1 MGIVDRVIRNS
12 RQWASSRW
20 LPWVV
25 TGGVFLAVLLNELL
39 PPAWKSGF
47 PFFTQALF
55 LFVGLLFLAMVWMG
69 VSQYLKVLAE
79 RKQYKTLLGDAE
91 QRVDDAYQRLE
102 AIFRVS
108 QQFADANDENE
119 VIESVLRLLV
129 DISAANGAS
138 FVPLDEHGQ
147 PQTALNY
154 GELPFPVMEAWVEY
168 LASPGVR
175 QRCAAC
181 KNKQLPAM
189 GDTAS
194 AGDCPL
200 LKGPFQTSPELF
212 CLPVRRGEHEYGV
225 FNLFLKDRLHL
236 DEKTQIYL
244 RALMDEMAIGLEKVY
259 LRRRE
264 LSALRQVQV
273 LRQRT
278 DLSALLNSL
287 LENVYQTLDADF
299 AVMVA
304 PSFGPHQTRIDLTLG
319 DLPPQA
325 RSILNGIL
333 QGVLASGEPLL
344 LGDVSGDPERLQT
357 SPEDALA
364 APFRYALIAAP
375 LLSPERQVL
384 GVLMVGNR
392 RARSLHQRQL
402 ALLQTIAGQVALV
415 VQNASLMAELEFQSM
430 IQERARLAREIHDG
444 LAQTIGF
451 LKLQSAQLRNILA
464 RGEIERARQ
473 YLDLFYSTLSEAY
486 QDARQ
491 AIDGLRISPDECGL
505 AGWLAQTTNEFRDL
519 SGLNVEL
526 DLKEIHAAIS
536 PEVQAQLIRIMQ
548 EALNNVR
555 KHASAQ
561 AVRVVCRETIDDLW
575 LEVQDNG
582 QGFLPEDVAIASRH
596 GLRSMRERA
605 DLIGADFQV
614 VSRPQE
620 GTIVRL
626 RLPVDNLEETI
637 Q

>member
-1 MGIVDRVIRNS
+1 MGIVDRVMNYFK
-12 RQWASSRW
+12 QWASSRW
-20 LPWVV
+20 LPWAV
-25 TGGVFLAVLLNELL
+25 TGVVLLAVLLYELL
-39 PPAWKSGF
+39 PPAWKSDF
-47 PFFTQALF
+47 PFLDQVTF
-55 LFVGLLFLAMVWMG
+55 LFAGLLLLALTWIG
-69 VSQYLKVLAE
+69 ISRLSALIAE
-79 RKQYKTLLGDAE
+79 RRQLRSLLVDAE
-91 QRVDDAYQRLE
+91 QRVDGAYQRLE
-102 AIFRVS
+102 TIFRVS

-119 VIESVLRLLV
+119 VMESVLGLL
-129 DISAANGAS
+129 IEMTGASGAS

-147 PQTALNY
+147 PQTALNQ
-154 GELPFPVMEAWVEY
+154 GELPFSVMEAWVEY

-175 QRCAAC
+175 QRCAICEHKTFPEKGGAV
-181 KNKQLPAM
+181 
-189 GDTAS
+189 S
-194 AGDCPL
+194 AVDCPL
-200 LKGPFQTSPELF
+200 LKGSFNASPELF
-212 CLPVRRGEHEYGV
+212 CLPVRRGEREYGV
-225 FNLFLKDRLHL
+225 FNLFLKESIHL

-244 RALMDEMAIGLEKVY
+244 RALIDEMAIGLEKVY

-264 LSALRQVQV
+264 LFALRQVQV

-287 LENVYQTLDADF
+287 LENVYRTLDADF
-299 AVMVA
+299 AVMIA

-319 DLPPQA
+319 ELPSQA
-325 RSILNGIL
+325 RPFINGIL
-333 QGVLASGEPLL
+333 QGVLGTGEPIL
-344 LGDVSGDPERLQT
+344 LGDVSGDPERSQA
-357 SPEDALA
+357 SSDDPLA
-364 APFRYALIAAP
+364 APFQYSLMASP
-375 LLSPERQVL
+375 LLSAERRVL

-392 RARSLHQRQL
+392 RVRSLHQRQL

-415 VQNASLMAELEFQSM
+415 VQNAGLMAELEFQSM

-451 LKLQSAQLRNILA
+451 LKLQSSQLRTILA
-464 RGEIERARQ
+464 RGEVERARQ

-505 AGWLAQTTNEFRDL
+505 GGWLAQTTNEFRDL

-526 DLKEIHAAIS
+526 DLQDVHAAIS

-548 EALNNVR
+548 EALSNVR

-561 AVRVVCRETIDDLW
+561 AVRVVCRETDDDLW
-575 LEVQDNG
+575 LEVHDDG
-582 QGFLPEDVAIASRH
+582 QGFLPEDIAAASRH
-596 GLRSMRERA
+596 GLRGMRERA

-637 Q
+637 L